1 MIKKTGKDN
10 YCYFS
15 SLPSIVA
22 VVSVSDADLALSA
35 AKALIDGG
43 IRAIELA
50 LRSDTALE
58 SIGKI
63 RKEVPQMIVGAGTV
77 INPAQVQEVIDA
89 GAVFAVTPGFNKEVA
104 EKAILSGL
112 PFAPGIATPSEIEAA
127 LGLGLKVM
135 KVFPAKHLGGIPY
148 MKSMY
153 TPYAHLGIRFIPL
166 GGLDAEDVVPCI
178 SEKMIVSIGGSWI
191 ARKEDIENHRW
202 DIIIQK
208 AREAV
213 ALVRKSGGRI

>member
-1 MIKKTGKDN
+1 MSSIDSVI
-10 YCYFS
+10 YFS
-15 SLPSIVA
+15 SLPSIIA
-22 VVSVSDADLALSA
+22 VVSISDANLALGT

-43 IRAIELA
+43 VRAIELA

-58 SIGKI
+58 SIGRI

-77 INPAQVQEVIDA
+77 IDSAQVQEVIDA
-89 GAVFAVTPGFNKEVA
+89 GAAFAVTPGFNKKVA
-104 EKAILSGL
+104 EKAILGGL

-166 GGLDAEDVVPCI
+166 GGLGAEDVAPCI
-178 SEKMIVSIGGSWI
+178 NEEMIVSIGGSWI
-191 ARKEDIENHRW
+191 ARKEDIENHGW
-202 DIIIQK
+202 DVITQRACEAISLVKK
-208 AREAV
+208 A
-213 ALVRKSGGRI
+213 GGRI